1 MNTSL
6 GDFGASTLLTLSLI
20 KFARLLDVFITHL
33 QLLDLGE
40 FSKYCHNHQSKEPR
54 STETFNAGP
63 TASAWRLQM
72 QPKRKVRGTQ
82 CARSRSSECMPDIK
96 NDPALKVAVQKRAQQ
111 SA

>member
-33 QLLDLGE
+33 Q
-40 FSKYCHNHQSKEPR
+40 SKGPR

-63 TASAWRLQM
+63 TTSAWRLQM
-72 QPKRKVRGTQ
+72 QPKKKGKRDHSVLE
-82 CARSRSSECMPDIK
+82 A
-96 NDPALKVAVQKRAQQ
+96 AAVNACRILRIIRLWR
-111 SA
+111 